1 MVALD
6 GIRLDRKTDL
16 AVTIVSD
23 RLNESAE

>member
-6 GIRLDRKTDL
+6 GIRLVMKTDL
-16 AVTIVSD
+16 AVTIVSG

>member
-6 GIRLDRKTDL
+6 GIRLDRRIDL

-23 RLNESAE
+23 SLSESAE